1 MNTLKKCIGVA
12 KKMKELEKEIVK
24 LKPIVLTKI
33 ICNGG
38 TSCTAVKDYEKQ
50 KTCFFYEKSPFL
62 KKCVWLREEIEHC
75 SNTKAQK
82 FGK

>member
-1 MNTLKKCIGVA
+1 MNILENLIGVA
-12 KKMKELEKEIVK
+12 KKMKEPEKKTGK
-24 LKPIVLTKI
+24 LKPIVLTKT

-38 TSCTAVKDYEKQ
+38 TSCIAVKDYEKQ
-50 KTCFFYEKSPFL
+50 KTCFFYEKAPFF

-75 SNTKAQK
+75 SNIKAQN

>member
-1 MNTLKKCIGVA
+1 MNILENLIGVA
-12 KKMKELEKEIVK
+12 KKMKESKKEMGK
-24 LKPIVLTKI
+24 LKPIVLIKT

-38 TSCTAVKDYEKQ
+38 TSCTAVNNHNLQ
-50 KTCFFYEKSPFL
+50 KTCFFYEKAPFL

-75 SNTKAQK
+75 SNIKAQN